1 MSPWSPGSGDEVVVR
16 AEVPDDKIT
25 WNKIHEWYDPPEF
38 TSDNVAETDTDDMW
52 VEKTKDDVK
61 PCLHIVHESDYMK
74 TGLFEDPVFI

>member
-38 TSDNVAETDTDDMW
+38 TSDNVAETDTDDM
-52 VEKTKDDVK
+52 
-61 PCLHIVHESDYMK
+61 
-74 TGLFEDPVFI
+74 